1 MRQTHLSVAGI
12 YQAHRTTSHAGRKAE
27 AFRRG
32 RRGEG
37 IPSGTDYRVWRVDAP
52 RGHVWRLIQWAS
64 PVSQSAL
71 GWIVRLNEPEQ
82 RFTYVSNSRIV
93 RSSDV
98 VRMQL
103 PSGALQLLSIQAD
116 SA

>member
-1 MRQTHLSVAGI
+1 MLHGAMTRSLWSTIGYVALTCVHLSTVRAVYLLLQWKRQTHPTVAGI

-52 RGHVWRLIQWAS
+52 WRRVRRLIQWPNS
-64 PVSQSAL
+64 VNQSVL
-71 GWIVRLNEPEQ
+71 HG
-82 RFTYVSNSRIV
+82 
-93 RSSDV
+93 
-98 VRMQL
+98 
-103 PSGALQLLSIQAD
+103 
-116 SA
+116 